1 MTWEKLWFFRNR
13 LGELI
18 QWHVSKRVS
27 GSSTQNCARGSWT
40 WPSPASSRPRM
51 LSSSRAS
58 RLPLSGCDRGPSVGS
73 CSGGSQARKRQQAKT
88 RWRRKHDSGGD
99 SPEPPLRAP
108 EGRTKCS
115 SQGKTLGFGC
125 FMLPSFKE
133 SSFRPKAAMGVMP
146 LLPGDCWTFGVPTC
160 CSLRALA
167 LCPPPPSVCMGI
179 GCYRVAELP
188 V

>member
-1 MTWEKLWFFRNR
+1 M
-13 LGELI
+13 
-18 QWHVSKRVS
+18 
-27 GSSTQNCARGSWT
+27 
-40 WPSPASSRPRM
+40 
-51 LSSSRAS
+51 
-58 RLPLSGCDRGPSVGS
+58 
-73 CSGGSQARKRQQAKT
+73 

-125 FMLPSFKE
+125 FMLSSFKE
-133 SSFRPKAAMGVMP
+133 SSFRPKAAVGAMP
-146 LLPGDCWTFGVPTC
+146 LLSGDCWTFGVPTC

-167 LCPPPPSVCMGI
+167 LCPSPPSVCTGI
-179 GCYRVAELP
+179 GCYHVAELP